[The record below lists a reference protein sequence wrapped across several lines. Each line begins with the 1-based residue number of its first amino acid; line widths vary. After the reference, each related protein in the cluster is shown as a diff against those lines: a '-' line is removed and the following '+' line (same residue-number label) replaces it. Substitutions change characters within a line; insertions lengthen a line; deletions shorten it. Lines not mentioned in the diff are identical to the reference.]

1 MDGGITDM
9 RECSTRFWEL
19 IDSNIG
25 RFATIRSDLK
35 AGRHTVTCELLEE
48 TKDPG
53 GGHEFRL
60 ISMMR

>member
-9 RECSTRFWEL
+9 RECSTGVWEL

>member
-1 MDGGITDM
+1 MAGGITAM
-9 RECSTRFWEL
+9 RECSTEAWKL
-19 IDSNIG
+19 INRNIG